1 MAVVWQC
8 GRYALPLKR
17 PLVMGILNI
26 TPDSFSDGRQYL
38 QPEAAILQA
47 QCLIDEGADII
58 DIGAESTRPGAQ
70 TLSASDEVKRLM
82 PVIEALLDCGLPLSV
97 DTFKPSTMQH
107 VLDAGVDIIND
118 IYGFRQPGAVDV
130 VAGYNCGLC
139 VMHMQGEPRTMQEAP
154 HYNDVVADVR
164 HFLYQRT
171 QELQQSGVV
180 PNRIVLDPGFGFG
193 KTAAH
198 NYELL
203 KNFKQLHFEHYP
215 WLVALSRKS
224 MIGHITGREPAQR
237 LGGSIAGAL
246 AGVVGG
252 AKVLRVHDVAATVDA
267 VKVWQRVFG
276 EAP

>member
-47 QCLIDEGADII
+47 QRLIDEGADII

>member
-26 TPDSFSDGRQYL
+26 TPDSFSDGQQYL